1 MKRNAQKCDGDMTSV
16 NKTWPIFS
24 WEFCVV
30 CKKEFRR
37 EWGWR
42 HITYGYR
49 AKWNYV
55 CCECCPTEDNAL
67 DTVEKYVLD
76 YKKRMRNLKPPTSGS
91 SVTFPPKKPELS
103 SVRVINEGDTKPKQ

>member
-55 CCECCPTEDNAL
+55 CCECCLTEQEVL
-67 DTVEKYVLD
+67 DAVKVYVKD
-76 YKKRMRNLKPPTSGS
+76 YKKRMRKSALQVSS
-91 SVTFPPKKPELS
+91 SVVPPPPIPGPGTL
-103 SVRVINEGDTKPKQ
+103 VR